1 MKILTQKTDSDCAPI
16 YHQGVC
22 VGDGS
27 GVGDSAVPKGRGMSV
42 LAGWLGRPWARGV
55 FSSVLSQGG
64 RGWTK
69 LLSDVEKS
77 FL

>member
-1 MKILTQKTDSDCAPI
+1 ML
-16 YHQGVC
+16 
-22 VGDGS
+22 GDGS

-64 RGWTK
+64 QGWTE
-69 LLSDVEKS
+69 LLS
-77 FL
+77 